1 MYLYL
6 LLFRFSDI
14 LYKLTKTHFYIARK
28 NLVDNAINLYI
39 WAFCSLIV
47 MGYIMQE
54 YGLANDY
61 GCFQLATV
69 IGTIGLFQIYGN
81 SFRFI
86 ADIEGDQHIN
96 YLLTLPLN
104 PTVVLWSFI
113 CSYALIGIILTLFM
127 IPFGKLLLW
136 NSFSLAT
143 ISWLKFA
150 IILILSNVFFGVFTI
165 AVTAHV
171 GAMSKMENVW
181 TRFIFPLWFMGGY
194 MFSWEL
200 VYNLSQPLAYV
211 FLGNPILFVME
222 GTRAALLG
230 QADCLPWEICCAA
243 LCGFTLVGWWYAQ
256 YKMKR
261 LLDFV

>member
-1 MYLYL
+1 MYIQ
-6 LLFRFSDI
+6 LFRFSDI
-14 LYKLTKTHFYIARK
+14 WYKLTKTHFYVARQ
-28 NLVDNAINLYI
+28 NLVGKAVNLYV

-54 YGLANDY
+54 YGLAHNY
-61 GCFQLATV
+61 GCFQLTTI
-69 IGTIGLFQIYGN
+69 IGTIGLFAVYNN
-81 SFRFI
+81 SFLFI
-86 ADIEGDQHIN
+86 ADIEGDHHLN

-113 CSYALIGIILTLFM
+113 SSYALIGIILSCGML
-127 IPFGKLLLW
+127 PFGKLLLW
-136 NSFSLAT
+136 NSFSFAT

-150 IILILSNVFFGVFTI
+150 LILILSNIFFGVFTI

-181 TRFIFPLWFMGGY
+181 SRFIFPLWFMGGY
-194 MFSWEL
+194 MFSWDSMYE
-200 VYNLSQPLAYV
+200 LSQPLAYV
-211 FLGNPILFVME
+211 LLCNPILFVME

-230 QADCLPWEICCAA
+230 QGDCLPWEVCCIA
-243 LCGFTLVGWWYAQ
+243 LCGFTVVGWWYAK